1 MNRFVRILPLVIAS
15 KVFIVCHF
23 GVMTVDVNAAVD
35 ERLQFNRDVRPIL
48 SKHCFA
54 CHGPDEQSREA
65 GFRFDVRDSALA
77 EADSGERPI
86 VPGDLAASE
95 LIRRIETAEKS
106 ERMPPQPHK
115 RLTSAQKETPRLW
128 IASGAKYQSH
138 WSFEP
143 PRRQKTPAVRHTT
156 WPRNAIDHFTLARWE
171 REGLVPSP
179 EVNRETLIRRVTLDL
194 TGLPPAPDRIDAF
207 LHDTQKGAYER
218 LVDRLMQTT
227 AYAERR
233 AQDWLD
239 LARYA
244 DTRGFADDKM
254 RQIWPYRDWVF
265 VDGVED
271 KAARLIGNV
280 PNTIARS
287 DRRLVIGAGY
297 SGTPEAS
304 AYRFEGDLSEVRLY
318 AAALGDQINV
328 NGENAATVAKL
339 HSALRELDERI
350 AGETETVS
358 AVPVMRERSEPR
370 DTFIHV
376 RGNFWD
382 RGQQV
387 FPAVPAMFGV
397 AESEQ
402 PQNRAEFAHWLFDG
416 RNPLVARV
424 VVNRF

>member
-143 PRRQKTPAVRHTT
+143 PRRQKTPVGWRDVNARGL
-156 WPRNAIDHFTLARWE
+156 WRPRRSI
-171 REGLVPSP
+171 VKPS
-179 EVNRETLIRRVTLDL
+179 
-194 TGLPPAPDRIDAF
+194 
-207 LHDTQKGAYER
+207 
-218 LVDRLMQTT
+218 
-227 AYAERR
+227 
-233 AQDWLD
+233 
-239 LARYA
+239 
-244 DTRGFADDKM
+244 
-254 RQIWPYRDWVF
+254 
-265 VDGVED
+265 
-271 KAARLIGNV
+271 
-280 PNTIARS
+280 
-287 DRRLVIGAGY
+287 
-297 SGTPEAS
+297 
-304 AYRFEGDLSEVRLY
+304 
-318 AAALGDQINV
+318 
-328 NGENAATVAKL
+328 
-339 HSALRELDERI
+339 
-350 AGETETVS
+350 
-358 AVPVMRERSEPR
+358 
-370 DTFIHV
+370 
-376 RGNFWD
+376 
-382 RGQQV
+382 
-387 FPAVPAMFGV
+387 
-397 AESEQ
+397 
-402 PQNRAEFAHWLFDG
+402 FDG
-416 RNPLVARV
+416 
-424 VVNRF
+424 